1 MPVAD
6 TFYIFRFFYHQ
17 SAGKEIK
24 IKDFFPVR
32 SFPHRLHFEIP
43 VYSEKKKK
51 MEVLLNVPTPTTI
64 SHVPFLKMKILT
76 FNFCTTLFTQIT

>member
-32 SFPHRLHFEIP
+32 SFPHRLPFEIP
-43 VYSEKKKK
+43 VYSEKKYGSPI
-51 MEVLLNVPTPTTI
+51 ECAY
-64 SHVPFLKMKILT
+64 SQHY
-76 FNFCTTLFTQIT
+76 

>member
-32 SFPHRLHFEIP
+32 SFPHRLPFEIP
-43 VYSEKKKK
+43 VYSEKK
-51 MEVLLNVPTPTTI
+51 MEVLLNAPTASTI
-64 SHVPFLKMKILT
+64 SHVPL
-76 FNFCTTLFTQIT
+76 